1 MGRMKQPKRNWTV
14 ICYFLSNETCG
25 STFKQPKL
33 LELYQADTTWFDS
46 SRQVNIK
53 RPDLNR
59 CIALGQRPHTS
70 RVTCAM
76 GFGTG
81 LFWLVASNIADFP
94 ARFPYLLLPYCKSH
108 GLFVK
113 RHKHLPVPLSF
124 STSKSVYPT
133 RGSISYVPSG
143 SLWVSPHF
151 RHRDDEVILQ
161 YICFL
166 KSGHNECFLLAGF
179 QKLLI

>member
-1 MGRMKQPKRNWTV
+1 M
-14 ICYFLSNETCG
+14 
-25 STFKQPKL
+25 

-76 GFGTG
+76 GFGTS
-81 LFWLVASNIADFP
+81 LFCLVASNIADFP
-94 ARFPYLLLPYCKSH
+94 AKFPYLLLPYCKLNRMFC
-108 GLFVK
+108 LFK

-133 RGSISYVPSG
+133 RGSISYVPYGCLPISD
-143 SLWVSPHF
+143 PY
-151 RHRDDEVILQ
+151 RDDEVILQ